1 VTRPPCATPG
11 RNRWHAWVADWN
23 AEELGSIPA
32 GGVSPRAVGSAKL
45 GTPCERMH
53 LAKAKSCA
61 CCRGL
66 IEPAPDVEKVLPAG
80 CRERQAW
87 LAAWN
92 CGELISRLPGV
103 DPPVEPGS
111 GKLGT
116 PCERIQRAY
125 ASGLRSP
132 ETGGA
137 AARELVVVLE
147 DR

>member
-1 VTRPPCATPG
+1 M
-11 RNRWHAWVADWN
+11 
-23 AEELGSIPA
+23 
-32 GGVSPRAVGSAKL
+32 

-66 IEPAPDVEKVLPAG
+66 IEPAPEVEKVLPAG

-92 CGELISRLPGV
+92 CGELGSRLAGV
-103 DPPVEPGS
+103 DAPVELGS

-116 PCERIQRAY
+116 PCERMQRAY

-132 ETGGA
+132 ETGCA
-137 AARELVVVLE
+137 TDRELVVVVE